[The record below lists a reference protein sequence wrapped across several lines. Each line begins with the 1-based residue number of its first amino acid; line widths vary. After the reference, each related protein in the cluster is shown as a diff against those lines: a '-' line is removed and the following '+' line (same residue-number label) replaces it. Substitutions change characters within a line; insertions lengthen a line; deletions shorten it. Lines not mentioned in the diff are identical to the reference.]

1 MVLCV
6 EKLASRLEEL
16 YGRYNRRDLVTPD
29 PLQFLYDYDT
39 AEDRE
44 IAALFASS
52 LAYGRV
58 AMILRSVERVLAPM
72 GRSPRS
78 FVIEGEEKRW
88 RQTYAGFKHR
98 FTGEEDVVA
107 LLSGVKSVISRW
119 GSLENCFCEAR
130 RPEGNLA
137 DGLAGLVESLEAGRG
152 NSLLASPGR
161 GSACKRHFLFLRWMV
176 RRDAVDPGGWTKIA
190 PSKLVIPLDTHMYH
204 ICTAFGF
211 TCRKSADLKTAMEIT
226 QAFQSMRPD
235 DPARYDFALTR
246 FGIRDDMTY
255 RQLMEECER

>member
-130 RPEGNLA
+130 RPRGTWRTGWPALWKA
-137 DGLAGLVESLEAGRG
+137 WRRGAGTAFWPVQAAGAPAKGIFSSCDGWSAATPWIPEAGRRSRRR
-152 NSLLASPGR
+152 SL
-161 GSACKRHFLFLRWMV
+161 
-176 RRDAVDPGGWTKIA
+176 
-190 PSKLVIPLDTHMYH
+190 
-204 ICTAFGF
+204 
-211 TCRKSADLKTAMEIT
+211 
-226 QAFQSMRPD
+226 
-235 DPARYDFALTR
+235 
-246 FGIRDDMTY
+246 
-255 RQLMEECER
+255 